1 MKINPFKNEN
11 LMLKTNEINTL
22 KLLEK
27 SFINHNSCI
36 EKPITELSDQE
47 QSDSSYLSDHEQQP
61 EQIKIKVLTMKLI
74 ENKTVFSTQKLSLN
88 LPNYFIFDMKTNY
101 KQSLHS
107 CYQNFKK
114 GSKFY
119 YSSKN
124 LFLGFGKSC
133 IFYHYPPSMLIL
145 LKDLEIPYYF
155 DEYLTV
161 DNHHLI
167 YDLLLNHELG
177 LLFSLECFLYSR
189 YLRIF
194 NKMRTFNSHR
204 IRLYER

>member
-1 MKINPFKNEN
+1 MKLNPFKNEN
-11 LMLKTNEINTL
+11 LTLKTIEINTL

-27 SFINHNSCI
+27 SCNNHNIIQKSISI
-36 EKPITELSDQE
+36 EYSDQE
-47 QSDSSYLSDHEQQP
+47 ESDSSYLSEHEQES
-61 EQIKIKVLTMKLI
+61 EQKQEKQKVLTIKLV
-74 ENKTVFSTQKLSLN
+74 ENKTVFSTQKLALN

-114 GSKFY
+114 GSTFY

-124 LFLGFGKSC
+124 LFLCFGKSC
-133 IFYHYPPSMLIL
+133 LFYHYPPSMLIL
-145 LKDLEIPYYF
+145 LKDLDIPYYF

-167 YDLLLNHELG
+167 YDLLLNYELG

-189 YLRIF
+189 Y
-194 NKMRTFNSHR
+194 
-204 IRLYER
+204 